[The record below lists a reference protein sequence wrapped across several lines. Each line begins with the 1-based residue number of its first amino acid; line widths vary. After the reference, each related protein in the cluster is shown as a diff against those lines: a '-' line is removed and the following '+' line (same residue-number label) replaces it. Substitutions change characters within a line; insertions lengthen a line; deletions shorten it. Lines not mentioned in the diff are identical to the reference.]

1 MTTPTER
8 ARHYLRRMAS
18 DLALIGPA
26 QRDIEREGRM
36 VKQGIVARL
45 EDAANVLTAVREL
58 YDGGE
63 AATDARQGRLE

>member
-1 MTTPTER
+1 MATPTDM

-45 EDAANVLTAVREL
+45 DKDGDWSYWSFAPDA
-58 YDGGE
+58 D
-63 AATDARQGRLE
+63 